1 MFEDIM
7 NDNLV
12 GCLLQTKTSIS
23 EKTEADV
30 TVLWHKKKYCSN
42 IENHWINNNPKWFN
56 FIDTVTYYER
66 KGMVFDDTTLW
77 FFKTKL
83 HALSMCLWVTSI
95 EKTTIFRNDLRS
107 VRIFQLQMKKH
118 DKSMP
123 LYAMGIT
130 KIYWI
135 LQKYFISY
143 CTTCYFKECY
153 IKRWYYLMSEK
164 RNITV

>member
-1 MFEDIM
+1 M

-12 GCLLQTKTSIS
+12 GYLLQTKKSIS
-23 EKTEADV
+23 KKKTEADV

-56 FIDTVTYYER
+56 FIDTVTYYTR

-143 CTTCYFKECY
+143 CTTCYW
-153 IKRWYYLMSEK
+153 IKMLY
-164 RNITV
+164 